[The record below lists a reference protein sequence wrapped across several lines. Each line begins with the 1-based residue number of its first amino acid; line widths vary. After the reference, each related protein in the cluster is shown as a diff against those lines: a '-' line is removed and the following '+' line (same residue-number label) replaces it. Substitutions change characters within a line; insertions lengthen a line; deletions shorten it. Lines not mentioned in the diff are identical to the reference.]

1 MQVRDVNRD
10 KDMPLGVNNCDP
22 KLANS
27 AGRDISSQY
36 KLLLSLFSAL
46 NRDSEPYS
54 ESESMFPSMDKSLL
68 EGEAGIGT
76 LLLLLATSGSQRVH
90 SCLGTLSP
98 SCTSS
103 RAGKPHNCTLHSKVS
118 SSKALKQNYI
128 LSHMFMAF

>member
-1 MQVRDVNRD
+1 
-10 KDMPLGVNNCDP
+10 MPLGVNNCDP

-27 AGRDISSQY
+27 PGRDISSQY
-36 KLLLSLFSAL
+36 KLSLSLFSAL

-54 ESESMFPSMDKSLL
+54 ESESMFASMDKSLL
-68 EGEAGIGT
+68 EGEAGVGT
-76 LLLLLATSGSQRVH
+76 LLLLLATSGSQWVH

-103 RAGKPHNCTLHSKVS
+103 RAEKPHNCTLHSKVS
-118 SSKALKQNYI
+118 SSKPLKQNYI